1 MQRADI
7 INVLSKFAENFD
19 FQSAEYIEAR
29 TLAGHK
35 NPWFIPE
42 HVDLAMQHILSA
54 FLDKEKL
61 ENFVTNY
68 PEAGVQK
75 SVGLVLSGNLP
86 LVGFH
91 DVLCVILS
99 GHKAFIKPSSKDDV
113 MLKFVLDQFGK
124 IELEFNELWE
134 FAERLNDLDAYI
146 ATGSDN
152 TARYFKAYFSGFPNI
167 IRQNRNSVAVLTGN
181 ETKEQLVDLGKDV
194 FTYFG
199 LGCRNVSKLL
209 VPKGYDFQFLLDCW
223 QENYAHYV
231 MHSSYKNNYDYNYT
245 IYLMNKM
252 PFLMGG
258 SVLLLENSSYA
269 SRIACLHYSQYENQ
283 QAVFDEL
290 QRDAEKIQCVVAGKE
305 LNWPGKVNF
314 GETQIPQLDQ
324 FADDIDTMKFLSQWS
339 R

>member
-1 MQRADI
+1 MQRSDI
-7 INVLSKFAENFD
+7 IEVLSNFSAGFD
-19 FQSAEYIEAR
+19 IQSADYIEAR

-35 NPWFIPE
+35 NSWFIPE
-42 HVDLAMQHILSA
+42 HVDLAMNHTLSA
-54 FLDKEKL
+54 FLNKEKL
-61 ENFVTNY
+61 ENFVANY
-68 PEAGVQK
+68 PEPGVQK
-75 SVGLVLSGNLP
+75 SIGLVLSGNLP

-113 MLKFVLDQFGK
+113 MLKFVLDQIGK
-124 IELEFNELWE
+124 IEPAFSESWE
-134 FAERLNDLDAYI
+134 FAERLNDLDGYI

-152 TARYFKAYFSGFPNI
+152 TARYFKAYFSAFPNI
-167 IRQNRNSVAVLTGN
+167 IRQNRNSVAVLSGN
-181 ETKEQLVDLGKDV
+181 ETQQQLVDLGKDV

-209 VPKGYDFQFLLDCW
+209 VPAGYDFQFLLDCW

-258 SVLLLENSSYA
+258 SILLLENPSYA
-269 SRIACLHYSQYENQ
+269 SRIACLHYSYYDDQKSALE
-283 QAVFDEL
+283 EL
-290 QRDAEKIQCVVAGKE
+290 QRDKDKIQCVVAGQE
-305 LNWPGKVNF
+305 LEWPGKVHY
-314 GETQIPQLDQ
+314 GHTQIPQLDQ

-339 R
+339 K

>member
-1 MQRADI
+1 MLRADI
-7 INVLSKFAENFD
+7 IHVLSSFARNFN
-19 FQSAEYIEAR
+19 FQSPEYIEAR

-35 NPWFIPE
+35 NSWFIPE
-42 HVDLAMQHILSA
+42 HVDLAMEHIRTS

-61 ENFVTNY
+61 DNFVTKY
-68 PEAGVQK
+68 PEPDIHK

-113 MLKFVLDQFGK
+113 MLKFVLDQFGN
-124 IELEFNELWE
+124 IQPEFNELWE

-152 TARYFKAYFSGFPNI
+152 TARYFKAYFSTFPNI
-167 IRQNRNSVAVLTGN
+167 IRQNRNSVAVLSGN
-181 ETKEQLVDLGKDV
+181 ETAQQLIDLGKDV

-223 QENYAHYV
+223 QQKYAHYV

-258 SVLLLENSSYA
+258 SILLLENPTYA
-269 SRIACLHYSQYENQ
+269 SRIACLHYSHYDD
-283 QAVFDEL
+283 QASLVDEL
-290 QRDAEKIQCVVAGKE
+290 QHDSEKIQCVVAGPE
-305 LNWPGKVNF
+305 LEWSGKVDF
-314 GETQIPQLDQ
+314 GQTQNPQLDQ

-339 R
+339 E

>member
-1 MQRADI
+1 MQRSDI
-7 INVLSKFAENFD
+7 IEVLSTFSEKFE
-19 FQSAEYIEAR
+19 FQSPPYIEAR
-29 TLAGHK
+29 NLAAQK
-35 NPWFIPE
+35 NSWFIPE
-42 HVDLAMQHILSA
+42 HVDLAMQHILNA

-61 ENFVTNY
+61 ENFVINY
-68 PEAGVQK
+68 PDDGQQK

-86 LVGFH
+86 MVGFH

-99 GHKAFIKPSSKDDV
+99 GHKAVIKPSSKDDV
-113 MLKFVLDQFGK
+113 MLRFVLDQFGR
-124 IELEFNELWE
+124 IQPEFNELWE

-152 TARYFKAYFSGFPNI
+152 TARYFKAYFSAFPHI
-167 IRQNRNSVAVLTGN
+167 IRQNRNSVAVLTGK
-181 ETKEQLVDLGKDV
+181 ETTQQLADLGKDV

-209 VPKGYDFQFLLDCW
+209 VPEGYDFQILLDCW
-223 QENYAHYV
+223 QENFSHYI

-258 SVLLLENSSYA
+258 SILLLENPSYT
-269 SRIACLHYSQYENQ
+269 SRIACLHYGYYADSHEVVN
-283 QAVFDEL
+283 EL
-290 QRDAEKIQCVVAGKE
+290 RNNREKLQCIVAGSD
-305 LNWPGKVNF
+305 LDWPGKVDF
-314 GETQIPQLDQ
+314 GTTQIPQLNQ

-339 R
+339 K

>member
-1 MQRADI
+1 MRRSDI
-7 INVLSKFAENFD
+7 IQSLGHFAKNFD
-19 FQSAEYIEAR
+19 FQSPEYIQAK
-29 TLAGHK
+29 TLAGHR
-35 NPWFIPE
+35 NSWFIPE
-42 HVDLAMQHILSA
+42 HVDLAMQHILSS
-54 FLDKEKL
+54 FLDADKLNAFVEKYT
-61 ENFVTNY
+61 ESDSR
-68 PEAGVQK
+68 K
-75 SVGLVLSGNLP
+75 SIGLVLSGNLP

-113 MLKFVLDQFGK
+113 MLTFLL
-124 IELEFNELWE
+124 EEFNKLHPDFNQAWE

-152 TARYFKAYFSGFPNI
+152 TARYFKAYFSSFPNI
-167 IRQNRNSVAVLTGN
+167 IRQNRNSVAVLNGN
-181 ETKEQLVDLGKDV
+181 ETQQQLVDLGKDV

-209 VPKGYDFQFLLDCW
+209 VPQGYDFQFLLDCW

-258 SVLLLENSSYA
+258 SILLLENPSYA
-269 SRIACLHYSQYENQ
+269 SRIACLHYGYYDNPQE
-283 QAVFDEL
+283 AIKEL
-290 QRDAEKIQCVVAGKE
+290 QRDKEKLQCVVAGPE
-305 LNWPGKVNF
+305 LDWTDKVNF
-314 GETQIPQLDQ
+314 GETQSPQLDQ

-339 R
+339 G